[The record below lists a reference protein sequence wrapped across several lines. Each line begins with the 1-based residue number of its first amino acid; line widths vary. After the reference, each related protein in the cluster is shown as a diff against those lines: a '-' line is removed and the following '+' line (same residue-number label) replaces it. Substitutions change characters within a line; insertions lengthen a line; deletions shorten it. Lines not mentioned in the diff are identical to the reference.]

1 MIEPTHFIILSVIL
15 FSLGIIGVVI
25 NTHNLIVMLLSI
37 ELILLASNILFVAFS
52 FFHKDIEGQVFSMF
66 LLAVSAAEVAIA
78 LSVIL
83 LYFKRKGTISINQQ
97 DQMRE

>member
-1 MIEPTHFIILSVIL
+1 
-15 FSLGIIGVVI
+15 
-25 NTHNLIVMLLSI
+25 
-37 ELILLASNILFVAFS
+37 LASNILFVAFS